1 MDILYKRLN
10 YRITNLSFLYHLMK
24 KQLLDQII
32 KKKENKNEF
41 AIITNIANGESC
53 IFEKNKPLDKSFEK
67 YSEQLNNFFNKMK
80 NGIIENTDIFVE
92 TYVRPIKVIIV
103 GAVHIAQYLV
113 DYAKSLNFEI
123 SIIDPRGYFASE
135 QRFPDLKII
144 NKWPEEA
151 FKEIETNEN
160 SALIALTHDPKIDDP
175 ALQHALKNKFY
186 YIGALGSKKTHEN
199 RCKRLKEAGFS
210 EKEINLIHGPI
221 GIKLGGKSAPEIA
234 LSIIAQLVSET
245 HNNK

>member
-1 MDILYKRLN
+1 MDSFHQRFN
-10 YRITNLSFLYHLMK
+10 YWITNISFLYRLMK

-32 KKKENKNEF
+32 KKKKNKNEF
-41 AIITNIANGESC
+41 AIITNIENGESC
-53 IFEKNKPLDKSFEK
+53 IYEKNKPIDKNFEK
-67 YSEQLNNFFNKMK
+67 YLDQINSYYDKKK

-92 TYVRPIKVIIV
+92 TYIRPIRVIIV

-144 NKWPEEA
+144 NKWPDEA
-151 FKEIETNEN
+151 FKEIETNSN
-160 SALIALTHDPKIDDP
+160 TALIALTHDPKIDDP

-199 RCKRLKEAGFS
+199 RCKRLRDAGFS
-210 EKEINLIHGPI
+210 DTEINSIHGPI
-221 GIKLGGKSAPEIA
+221 GIKLGGRSAPEIA
-234 LSIIAQLVSET
+234 LSIIAQLVAET
-245 HNNK
+245 YKK